1 MSIIINNHNSNNTDH
16 FNFADFKNQME
27 FIKFYKSYINNDL
40 IWDRFVLL
48 TYNRPYDW
56 HFCLSNKIILN
67 FDFIEKDKTFKLIIK
82 VNGESMLTILPNHF
96 TIKDIRDKYNY
107 TSTEKKF
114 YYNNMVIEDSINIK
128 NLIGN
133 VIVGTISYLI

>member
-1 MSIIINNHNSNNTDH
+1 
-16 FNFADFKNQME
+16 ME
-27 FIKFYKSYINNDL
+27 FYKSFINNDL
-40 IWDRFVLL
+40 IWNRFVLL

-96 TIKDIRDKYNY
+96 TIKDIRNKNNY
-107 TSTEKKF
+107 TSIEKKF
-114 YYNNMVIEDSINIK
+114 YYNNMLIEDSINIK

-133 VIVGTISYLI
+133 VNIGTISYLI